1 MFSSLETT
9 QILSNGTTSLLG
21 ESDLMGEGF
30 AIRIGRF
37 LVQNPL
43 GVRLGLGTQPCYE
56 ALGDL
61 WVKHVQMQ

>member
-1 MFSSLETT
+1 
-9 QILSNGTTSLLG
+9 
-21 ESDLMGEGF
+21 MGEGF
-30 AIRIGRF
+30 AVRIGRF

-43 GVRLGLGTQPCYE
+43 GARLGLGTQPCYE